1 MSTATHAT
9 MWTYAWDL
17 LDEGVDAVLG
27 RLQQE
32 VGLDAISVATSYHTV
47 AHLRPHSPAGRWF
60 IAHDAAVYFRPAPE
74 LWQGLRLQPNVSALA
89 RARNP
94 LAEICAAAER
104 RGLRVISWTV
114 CLHNTYLGRT
124 HPDCAVHN
132 AYADV
137 LTSDLCPANP
147 DVRAYVTT
155 LARDLS
161 SNYPLAALE
170 LEAIG
175 YSGWAHFHG
184 HEKIGFDLGPAGRFL
199 LELCFCP
206 HCRERGQA
214 HGVDVA
220 RLQQDVRAMLD
231 DAFARGA
238 PVTAPVESVIERTP
252 GLRTYLEAR
261 EETVT
266 TLVREVRAASHCPI
280 RTIYLGAWHS
290 TGGNTRALAQESES
304 IDVLAYTSVAE
315 QVRRTA
321 RSVLEEMGPEA
332 SPDRLLVGL
341 QAYPPHATSAEVLV
355 ANVRAAL
362 ELGVRRFSFYNYGIM
377 PLPCLGWVAQAV
389 RVIRAAEP

>member
-1 MSTATHAT
+1 MSATTHAT
-9 MWTYAWDL
+9 MWIYVWDL
-17 LDEGVDAVLG
+17 LDEGIDVVLR
-27 RLQQE
+27 RLREE

-60 IAHDAAVYFRPAPE
+60 VAHDAAVYFRPDAA
-74 LWQGLRLQPNVSALA
+74 LWQGLRLQPHVSALA
-89 RARNP
+89 QERNP

-114 CLHNTYLGRT
+114 CLHNTRLGRL
-124 HPDCAVHN
+124 HPDCAVQN
-132 AYADV
+132 AYGDV

-147 DVRAYVTT
+147 DVRAYITT

-170 LEAIG
+170 LESIG
-175 YSGWAHFHG
+175 YSGWAHFHA
-184 HEKIGFDLGPAGRFL
+184 HEKIGFDLGPTGRFL
-199 LELCFCP
+199 LDLCFCT

-220 RLQQDVRAMLD
+220 QLQNAVRATLD

-238 PVTAPVESVIERTP
+238 AVTARAEDLIEQLP
-252 GLRTYLEAR
+252 GLRTYLQAR

-266 TLVREVRAASHCPI
+266 SLVREVRAASRCPI
-280 RTIYLGAWHS
+280 RTIYLGAWHTS
-290 TGGNTRALAQESES
+290 GGNTQALAEQSES
-304 IDVLAYTSVAE
+304 IDVLAYTAVAE
-315 QVRRTA
+315 QVRRMV
-321 RSVLEEMGPEA
+321 RSVLEEMGPQG

-341 QAYPPHATSAEVLV
+341 QAYPPHATSADVLV

-377 PLPCLGWVAQAV
+377 PLPCLRWVAEAV
-389 RVIRAAEP
+389 RAIRSA